1 MKKESMLVVEDEKI
15 MREALVDYFSDVG
28 HEVDAADDGKKS
40 LEKVNLKDYNV
51 IIIDLKLP
59 GRDGLSVLQEVR
71 EINPKAKV
79 IIITAF
85 PSIDTEEEAKRRG
98 ATDYLP
104 KPFELSYLETLIN
117 RSYELEVVP
126 TPPVEEPIVEEPVVE
141 EEIVTPCIWMQAG
154 IVQKRMCTIGYQCL
168 KSCKFHAAMIKKE
181 KFRNDQRIQPYLDR
195 LNSLIGR
202 KQCRYTM
209 SGEISLR
216 SCDRLFMCEKCDFD
230 QTIQDEIDR
239 QLAVKTASV
248 KKVQAKKYSRTPL
261 MDESS
266 RSDN

>member
-1 MKKESMLVVEDEKI
+1 MKKESMLVVEDEEI

-40 LEKVNLKDYNV
+40 LEKINLEDYNV

-59 GRDGLSVLQEVR
+59 GRDGLSVLKEVR
-71 EINPKAKV
+71 EKNPKAKV
-79 IIITAF
+79 T
-85 PSIDTEEEAKRRG
+85 IDTEEKAIRGG

-104 KPFELSYLETLIN
+104 KPFELNYLETLIN
-117 RSYELEVVP
+117 RSYEVEVVP
-126 TPPVEEPIVEEPVVE
+126 SPAVEVPVVE

-154 IVQKRMCTIGYQCL
+154 IIPKRMCTIGYQCL

-181 KFRNDQRIQPYLDR
+181 KFKNDERIQPFLTK

-216 SCDRLFMCEKCDFD
+216 SCDRLFVCEKCDFD

-239 QLAVKTASV
+239 QLAVKTV
-248 KKVQAKKYSRTPL
+248 RMKKGQAKKYSRTPL
-261 MDESS
+261 MDEST